1 MDATL
6 RGRGIEARTPD
17 SILPADLSGILR
29 LLMSAKL
36 SLETHG
42 VGVGCIDN
50 LRRCIGGIQ
59 QRHDMQNCEFD
70 DGTVCD
76 KVRVDGIVRL
86 LEYVQ
91 GEVRDKL
98 NDEKTA
104 HEIKIC
110 IDHLTS
116 LQPIP
121 RKRWWK
127 AGRMRRR
134 GQAALIVRRVAGSR
148 GFRWRR

>member
-6 RGRGIEARTPD
+6 RGSGTEARALD
-17 SILPADLSGILR
+17 SGLLADVFGIL
-29 LLMSAKL
+29 LLLTSAKL

-59 QRHDMQNCEFD
+59 KRHDLQNCGFD
-70 DGTVCD
+70 DVKVCD

-91 GEVRDKL
+91 GEVREKL
-98 NDEKTA
+98 NDEKSA
-104 HEIKIC
+104 HEIEIC
-110 IDHLTS
+110 IGYLTN
-116 LQPIP
+116 LQPTP
-121 RKRWWK
+121 
-127 AGRMRRR
+127 GRR
-134 GQAALIVRRVAGSR
+134 
-148 GFRWRR
+148 

>member
-1 MDATL
+1 MDATQ
-6 RGRGIEARTPD
+6 GGKEMEARTSD
-17 SILPADLSGILR
+17 SGLLADVFGILL

-59 QRHDMQNCEFD
+59 KRYDLQNCDFD
-70 DGTVCD
+70 DGTVCN
-76 KVRVDGIVRL
+76 KARVDGIVRL

-98 NDEKTA
+98 NDEKSA

-110 IDHLTS
+110 VAHLTN
-116 LQPIP
+116 LQLIP
-121 RKRWWK
+121 RKRW
-127 AGRMRRR
+127 
-134 GQAALIVRRVAGSR
+134 
-148 GFRWRR
+148 

>member
-1 MDATL
+1 MDAMP
-6 RGRGIEARTPD
+6 RGRGMEARTPD
-17 SILPADLSGILR
+17 SILLDDLSGILL

-42 VGVGCIDN
+42 VGVCCIDT

-59 QRHDMQNCEFD
+59 QRHDLQDCEFD

-91 GEVRDKL
+91 AEVRDKL
-98 NDEKTA
+98 SDEKSA
-104 HEIKIC
+104 HEIRIC
-110 IDHLTS
+110 IDHLTN
-116 LQPIP
+116 LQPICQ
-121 RKRWWK
+121 KRW
-127 AGRMRRR
+127 
-134 GQAALIVRRVAGSR
+134 
-148 GFRWRR
+148 

>member
-1 MDATL
+1 MDATP
-6 RGRGIEARTPD
+6 RGRGIEARTAD
-17 SILPADLSGILR
+17 SGLLADLSGILL

-42 VGVGCIDN
+42 VRVGCIDN

-59 QRHDMQNCEFD
+59 QRYDLQNCEFD

-91 GEVRDKL
+91 REVRDKL
-98 NDEKTA
+98 SDEKSA

-110 IDHLTS
+110 IDHLTN

-121 RKRWWK
+121 R
-127 AGRMRRR
+127 RR
-134 GQAALIVRRVAGSR
+134 S
-148 GFRWRR
+148 